1 VLRVQN
7 RLTMLTPASLLGFCL
22 LVVACVQ
29 NISPTK
35 TQSPPGLEGGVAVLG
50 EDAYA
55 AFSVPANPAV
65 NIEPITAVGQAFD
78 QAWRVTAVRKLEQP
92 YFAQLSAKNSVAIS
106 KNDVMVVEFWARRI
120 SAAAKTEFVFELG
133 SDPYTKSLALPLRL
147 KPEWTQYRV
156 AFQSLEDYAIDQARA
171 HFRLG
176 YDPQIFELG
185 GVVLKNYAQTK
196 RIKDFPLLG
205 LEYAGR
211 EESAS
216 WRTAAAQRIE
226 NLRKAS
232 LRVKVTDA
240 SGNPVS
246 GATVK
251 LEMQRHAFAFG
262 SAVDARRLLGS
273 SSDSQ
278 KYREAIDQLFN
289 RVVLE
294 NDLKWGSWDTNYFPK
309 SRSLEALQYFRDRS
323 IGVRGHNLV
332 WPTWEHLPSDVKALE
347 NDPVALKKR
356 ISDRI
361 ADIVTSTKGQL
372 VDWDVINEPSSN
384 KDLQKI
390 LGEDEMANWI
400 KQTRSLDDK
409 ARLFINDYGNLGECC
424 ELETELKRIVKR
436 MQDLNAPIGGI
447 GLQAH
452 FGYLLTPPE
461 ELYERLNDLGSLGL
475 PLEIT
480 EFDINIKDEQ
490 LQADYQRDFMTIIF
504 SHPKVSGF
512 LMWGFW
518 AGQHWLPD
526 GALFDANW
534 NLKPVGQAFR
544 DLVFKTWWTNVS
556 GSSDANG
563 AYNARGF
570 MGDYKITASAN
581 GKTVS
586 QNVKLEPNSG
596 EFVLKLP

>member
-1 VLRVQN
+1 
-7 RLTMLTPASLLGFCL
+7 
-22 LVVACVQ
+22 
-29 NISPTK
+29 
-35 TQSPPGLEGGVAVLG
+35 
-50 EDAYA
+50 
-55 AFSVPANPAV
+55 
-65 NIEPITAVGQAFD
+65 
-78 QAWRVTAVRKLEQP
+78 
-92 YFAQLSAKNSVAIS
+92 
-106 KNDVMVVEFWARRI
+106 
-120 SAAAKTEFVFELG
+120 
-133 SDPYTKSLALPLRL
+133 
-147 KPEWTQYRV
+147 
-156 AFQSLEDYAIDQARA
+156 
-171 HFRLG
+171 
-176 YDPQIFELG
+176 
-185 GVVLKNYAQTK
+185 
-196 RIKDFPLLG
+196 
-205 LEYAGR
+205 
-211 EESAS
+211 
-216 WRTAAAQRIE
+216 
-226 NLRKAS
+226 
-232 LRVKVTDA
+232 
-240 SGNPVS
+240 
-246 GATVK
+246 
-251 LEMQRHAFAFG
+251 
-262 SAVDARRLLGS
+262 
-273 SSDSQ
+273 
-278 KYREAIDQLFN
+278 
-289 RVVLE
+289 
-294 NDLKWGSWDTNYFPK
+294 
-309 SRSLEALQYFRDRS
+309 
-323 IGVRGHNLV
+323 
-332 WPTWEHLPSDVKALE
+332 
-347 NDPVALKKR
+347 
-356 ISDRI
+356 
-361 ADIVTSTKGQL
+361 VTSKPLKTKGQL

-570 MGDYKITASAN
+570 MGDYKITATLG
-581 GKTVS
+581 GKTIS
-586 QNVKLEPNSG
+586 QNVKLETSSG
-596 EFVLKLP
+596 TFTLKLP